1 MSYSQVLDLL
11 VISHNITSVP
21 GIVYSSQQEDCP
33 PKMIYLGRKMVMELD
48 LCASSKYI
56 QILREEAGDGADN
69 KELVTSAGAEL
80 RKSVVMVLQI
90 EEQAVQAFLSSVSQG
105 N

>member
-1 MSYSQVLDLL
+1 
-11 VISHNITSVP
+11 
-21 GIVYSSQQEDCP
+21 
-33 PKMIYLGRKMVMELD
+33 MELD

-80 RKSVVMVLQI
+80 RKSVVMVLQVG
-90 EEQAVQAFLSSVSQG
+90 EQAVQALAAQDKLEKMEDWLNALAFLSSVRAKMITLTIVRSPSD
-105 N
+105 